1 MQDYLT
7 AKEAAEYMGVAE
19 ITLSVWRQKNKGPEF
34 AKRDFGQ
41 VRIFYKREV
50 LEQFKRDNMGGA

>member
-7 AKEAAEYMGVAE
+7 AKEAAEYLGVAQV
-19 ITLSVWRQKNKGPEF
+19 TLSVWRQKNKGPKFERREYGL
-34 AKRDFGQ
+34 KK
-41 VRIFYKREV
+41 VFYKREV

>member
-1 MQDYLT
+1 MEDYLT
-7 AKEAAEYMGVAE
+7 AKEAAEFLGVAE

-34 AKRDFGQ
+34 VKRDFGQ
-41 VRIFYKREV
+41 VRIFYKRET